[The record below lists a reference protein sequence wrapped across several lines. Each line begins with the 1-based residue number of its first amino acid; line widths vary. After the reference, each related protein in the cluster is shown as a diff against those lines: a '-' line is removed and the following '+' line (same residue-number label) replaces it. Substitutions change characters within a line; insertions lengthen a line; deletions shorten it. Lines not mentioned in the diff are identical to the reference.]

1 MKKVVYMSGRK
12 TRVAVVCNHEL
23 IRVGAQAVFEN
34 DYDLEVF
41 NGAASIVA
49 TLRTYKPDVILLCNV
64 DNART
69 TIVSDLTAI
78 SGAAPGV
85 PLVLLSFYGF
95 SGVSEFIEAGAV
107 GYASTK
113 HCTVDELLDIITRV
127 MEGETVIDGR
137 TASSM
142 FVSKKTPH
150 VTLTDRET
158 EVVAHV
164 AKGLNNNQIAE
175 LMFISSSTV
184 ASHLSRACM
193 KLEVSNGSRSHVAAV
208 AVRIGLI

>member
-1 MKKVVYMSGRK
+1 MSGRK
-12 TRVAVVCNHEL
+12 TRVAVICHHEL
-23 IRVGAQAVFEN
+23 IRIGAQAVFEA

-41 NGAASIVA
+41 NDSTAIVA
-49 TLRTYKPDVILLCNV
+49 TLKTYKPDVILLCNV

-78 SGAAPGV
+78 SGAAKGI

-95 SGVSEFIEAGAV
+95 SRVSEFIEAGAV
-107 GYASTK
+107 GYASIK
-113 HCTVDELLDIITRV
+113 HCTLAELLDIIARA
-127 MEGETVIDGR
+127 MDGEIAIDGR

-142 FVSKKTPH
+142 FVSKKTPQ

-175 LMFISSSTV
+175 AMFISSSTV
-184 ASHLSRACM
+184 ASHLHSACM
-193 KLEVSNGSRSHVAAV
+193 KLDVSNGSRSHVAAV
-208 AVRIGLI
+208 AVRVGLI

>member
-1 MKKVVYMSGRK
+1 MSGRK

-23 IRVGAQAVFEN
+23 IRIGAQAVFEN

-41 NGAASIVA
+41 NGSALIVA
-49 TLRTYKPDVILLCNV
+49 TLDTYEPDVILLCNV

-69 TIVSDLTAI
+69 TVVSDLEAI
-78 SGAAPGV
+78 SGAASRI
-85 PLVLLSFYGF
+85 PLVLLTFYGF

-113 HCTVDELLDIITRV
+113 HCTLDELFDIISRA
-127 MEGETVIDGR
+127 MEGEIAIDGR
-137 TASSM
+137 TASSV
-142 FVSKKTPH
+142 FVSKKTRQ
-150 VTLTDRET
+150 VVLTDRET

-175 LMFISSSTV
+175 AMFISNSTV
-184 ASHLSRACM
+184 ASHLSSACM
-193 KLEVSNGSRSHVAAV
+193 KLGVSNGSRSHVAAV